1 MASLMASL
9 MASDCLSH
17 GLGLPL
23 LWPRTASLRRFT
35 YYTTQ
40 ELPYAHYAVGVNDLD
55 DFGEDG
61 VKFTMMPR
69 NYEGSVSLGLQY
81 DDQLYEEDCVR
92 YLRGEPITT
101 HLVDRELAARLD
113 AENGPWKVPVLSDT
127 S

>member
-1 MASLMASL
+1 
-9 MASDCLSH
+9 
-17 GLGLPL
+17 
-23 LWPRTASLRRFT
+23 
-35 YYTTQ
+35 
-40 ELPYAHYAVGVNDLD
+40 LPYAHYAVGVNDLD

-113 AENGPWKVPVLSDT
+113 AENGPWKVESTGTVRH
-127 S
+127 